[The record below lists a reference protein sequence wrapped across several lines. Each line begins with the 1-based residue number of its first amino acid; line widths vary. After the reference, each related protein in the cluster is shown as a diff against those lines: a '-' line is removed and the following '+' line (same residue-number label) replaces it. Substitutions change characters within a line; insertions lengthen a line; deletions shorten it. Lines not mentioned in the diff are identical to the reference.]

1 MLRVRVV
8 SSTPADA
15 EAVSAQLVER
25 GFDVEVASADV
36 PSGTAVDF
44 ELHLERSTIREA
56 LFRAGSEQF
65 PKMMVVAPGLLARRE
80 IAISEVACPSEAAYE
95 HDELAATGTYGPA
108 SARPLEGKVIPLG
121 DGKGRFMQ
129 DAMEECFL
137 LAVRKAQFEV
147 MRGFASPTERNRASV
162 FVKAEQFA
170 VRVYRARFIRN
181 LPIALG
187 RAASVAAAFWGSLSH
202 R

>member
-1 MLRVRVV
+1 
-8 SSTPADA
+8 
-15 EAVSAQLVER
+15 
-25 GFDVEVASADV
+25 VEVASADM

-56 LFRAGSEQF
+56 VLRAGSERF

-80 IAISEVACPSEAAYE
+80 IAISKVACQREAAYE
-95 HDELAATGTYGPA
+95 QNELAATGTYGPA
-108 SARPLEGKVIPLG
+108 SALPLEGRVIPLG
-121 DGKGRFMQ
+121 DGKGRFMH

-137 LAVRKAQFEV
+137 LAVRKAQFDV
-147 MRGFASPTERNRASV
+147 MRGFAPPTERNRASM

-170 VRVYRARFIRN
+170 ARLHRARLIRN
-181 LPIALG
+181 LPVALG
-187 RAASVAAAFWGSLSH
+187 RAASLAAAFFGSISSSS